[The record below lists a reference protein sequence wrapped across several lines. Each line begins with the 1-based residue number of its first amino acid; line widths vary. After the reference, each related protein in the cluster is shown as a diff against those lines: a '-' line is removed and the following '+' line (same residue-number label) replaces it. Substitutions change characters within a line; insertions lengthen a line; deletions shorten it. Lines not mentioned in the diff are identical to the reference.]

1 MSYLESMIVIFETMN
16 KLIIIF
22 NLMLL
27 LVQVDLLI
35 KFVKSECD
43 S

>member
-43 S
+43 F